1 MTLSGRRYLK
11 LKKLDSGMAAG
22 LKDYILTCGML
33 LFGLLFLGMGL
44 TELLSDRAF
53 GTVYIVFAGIGIM
66 MVFQDFRNYRG
77 YSKIKNQW
85 MLCHLQR
92 MIGSFI
98 AALTAF
104 LVVNN
109 NILPGI
115 VAWLL
120 PTIILVPVIIL
131 LSQKLQ
137 ILSDPNPKP
146 CLHV

>member
-1 MTLSGRRYLK
+1 
-11 LKKLDSGMAAG
+11 
-22 LKDYILTCGML
+22 
-33 LFGLLFLGMGL
+33 
-44 TELLSDRAF
+44 
-53 GTVYIVFAGIGIM
+53 
-66 MVFQDFRNYRG
+66 
-77 YSKIKNQW
+77 

-146 CLHV
+146 